1 MRTPANRA
9 ACGERSAAVA
19 SLNKDAGRLAFASE
33 VERKAVA
40 ALARHKPGR
49 SLQSNIEMNAALL
62 LDAVG
67 VPRDAF
73 TQVFAV
79 ARSAGWLANAME
91 QQKTGRMIRPAS
103 NYIGPRPDN

>member
-1 MRTPANRA
+1 MSFGFAIRA
-9 ACGERSAAVA
+9 PTCSAVA
-19 SLNKDAGRLAFASE
+19 ALNKDAGPLAFASE
-33 VERKAVA
+33 VEAKVLV

-73 TQVFAV
+73 TQVFAI
-79 ARSAGWLANAME
+79 ARSAGWLANAL
-91 QQKTGRMIRPAS
+91 
-103 NYIGPRPDN
+103 